1 MRTAPHSSSQLAAMM
16 LRPGGLSQQSISTLR
31 HTMRAFE
38 RTSAE
43 LQAAC
48 TELKAEYSQL
58 LDKLADAQARGVA
71 GELEAIMLVAH
82 KDELLHKMEAIYVD
96 MTHERQLFGVFVW
109 QVVTTPLNAAKVLM
123 TAYPCLPNSPMLI
136 QSLIQGLPPER
147 GGTPTAAATVQQQLS
162 NSP

>member
-1 MRTAPHSSSQLAAMM
+1 
-16 LRPGGLSQQSISTLR
+16 
-31 HTMRAFE
+31 
-38 RTSAE
+38 
-43 LQAAC
+43 
-48 TELKAEYSQL
+48 
-58 LDKLADAQARGVA
+58 
-71 GELEAIMLVAH
+71 MLVAH